1 MKSKFKY
8 FWGLMVFTFFIITFP
23 HLSDSA
29 TITYTYDNL
38 NRLTKVVYGDGTT
51 EEFTYDSAGNRLT
64 HTIKDNIPPSPP
76 QNIKYSGSGFGS
88 IRISWDPN
96 TDSDLAGYKVYYGKS
111 SGNYENSIDVGNV
124 TAYNLSGLIPGI
136 TYYIT
141 VTSYD
146 TSGNESASLMEISGA
161 PKQGLLY
168 DDFSGEKIDL
178 NKWRYG
184 EFVREI
190 REFNGGDYKL
200 YLQTITPNP
209 SVMKTFP
216 YNVRNNIGFTNP
228 NSINSIQAQV
238 TIIESNISGTG
249 RTYTYLGGRFYND
262 GTSGGGYAGDIWA
275 EVSIRRASDGLSA
288 RYYIAK
294 YITPDGT
301 TMQDLKWGTFSTLI
315 TVGTPYILYIDYNPS
330 INQFTFK
337 VESETIT
344 VMPSELPPRAGPPNM
359 PWKGLHTVSRA
370 YNPTDTASLSA
381 TFDDVYV
388 NSFLYDDFSSEV
400 IDSSK
405 WVNYEFVREIMDGKL
420 RSGIRSSS
428 ASSYTISNRLEFIDP
443 SLIDTIS
450 AKATLLDR
458 QNEHDID
465 SVSAYIGGIYYN
477 DGTPGGGY
485 MGDVLASV
493 GIGGSGINP
502 TAGWRLSKFTDY
514 TGQNTET
521 VASSLFSTPINLG
534 DTYDLFIQWD
544 GSKFTFKLNDE
555 VDYYSPITSINTP
568 NNPRRELTTIIRN
581 PGGKEGMIEA
591 LFDDVYIGITLKEDF
606 DRDGDVDGLDLAVF
620 ASEFGRTDC
629 NSLSP
634 CKGDLD
640 SDGDVD
646 KDDLALFA
654 EEFGKTY

>member
-1 MKSKFKY
+1 
-8 FWGLMVFTFFIITFP
+8 
-23 HLSDSA
+23 
-29 TITYTYDNL
+29 
-38 NRLTKVVYGDGTT
+38 
-51 EEFTYDSAGNRLT
+51 
-64 HTIKDNIPPSPP
+64 
-76 QNIKYSGSGFGS
+76 
-88 IRISWDPN
+88 
-96 TDSDLAGYKVYYGKS
+96 
-111 SGNYENSIDVGNV
+111 
-124 TAYNLSGLIPGI
+124 
-136 TYYIT
+136 
-141 VTSYD
+141 
-146 TSGNESASLMEISGA
+146 
-161 PKQGLLY
+161 
-168 DDFSGEKIDL
+168 
-178 NKWRYG
+178 
-184 EFVREI
+184 
-190 REFNGGDYKL
+190 
-200 YLQTITPNP
+200 
-209 SVMKTFP
+209 
-216 YNVRNNIGFTNP
+216 
-228 NSINSIQAQV
+228 
-238 TIIESNISGTG
+238 
-249 RTYTYLGGRFYND
+249 
-262 GTSGGGYAGDIWA
+262 
-275 EVSIRRASDGLSA
+275 
-288 RYYIAK
+288 
-294 YITPDGT
+294 
-301 TMQDLKWGTFSTLI
+301 
-315 TVGTPYILYIDYNPS
+315 
-330 INQFTFK
+330 
-337 VESETIT
+337 
-344 VMPSELPPRAGPPNM
+344 M
-359 PWKGLHTVSRA
+359 PWKGLHTVSRV
-370 YNPTDTASLSA
+370 YNPTDTASLSS

-400 IDSSK
+400 IDSNK
-405 WVNYEFVREIMDGKL
+405 WVNYEFVREIVDGKL
-420 RSGIRSSS
+420 RSGVRSSS
-428 ASSYTISNRLEFIDP
+428 ASNYTISNRLEFIDP

-521 VASSLFSTPINLG
+521 VASGLFSTPINLG